1 MGGPETT
8 LNLGQ
13 FQFGAM
19 EIPGEIRFGGAQRLA
34 VHELVGGARVIDA
47 MGRSDRALEWSGLLL
62 GNGAIDRARFLD
74 GLRVAGQQLSL
85 AWSAFSY
92 QVVVREFEATYNKRY
107 QLAYRIVCE
116 VVADLTS
123 PVTTPGATPIDQAIS
138 DDAAKAAVLV
148 AVVADPT
155 LTSKMGALSSAIAA
169 VSKFASA
176 AQSTINAVL
185 QPLAAAHAQVTILIA
200 ATANV
205 IGNVTT
211 FGGVLPNNPLAQAAA
226 KLTGQVASVTQASAL
241 YNLRNV
247 LGRMGN
253 NLGAVNAAP
262 QTVATAGGNLFDI
275 ARKAYGDITGWTG
288 IAKANKLTDPFIS
301 GSRVLTIPP
310 APDGANGVLEA

>member
-8 LNLGQ
+8 LNLGP

-19 EIPGEIRFGGAQRLA
+19 EIPGEIRIGGTQRLA

-47 MGRSDRALEWSGLLL
+47 MGRADRALEWSGLLL

-74 GLRVAGQQLSL
+74 SLRVDGQQLSL

-92 QVVVREFEATYNKRY
+92 QVLVREFEANYHKRY
-107 QLAYRIVCE
+107 EIAYRIVCE

-123 PVTTPGATPIDQAIS
+123 PATAPGATPIDQAIN
-138 DDAAKAAVLV
+138 DDAKAAAVLV
-148 AVVADPT
+148 AAVADAT
-155 LTSKMGALSSAIAA
+155 LTTKMGALSSAIAA

-176 AQSTINAVL
+176 TQSTINAVL
-185 QPLAAAHAQVTILIA
+185 QPLAAVQAQVTILIA
-200 ATANV
+200 STANV

-211 FGGVLPNNPLAQAAA
+211 FGGVLPNNPLALAAA
-226 KLTGQVASVTQASAL
+226 NLTGQAASVTQAGAL

-247 LGRMGN
+247 LGRMSN
-253 NLGAVNAAP
+253 NLGAVSLSP
-262 QTVATAGGNLFDI
+262 QTVTTAGGNLFDI
-275 ARKAYGDITGWTG
+275 ARKAYGDATGWTG

-301 GSRVLTIPP
+301 GARVLTIPP
-310 APDGANGVLEA
+310 VADNANGVLGA